1 MNLYLEYHHPE
12 NIKRQEEIKTSI
24 LNNINSNIFK
34 NIYIFCEEI
43 FLDKLKS
50 FCKETN
56 FIKIVVG
63 KDSKT
68 FQDIFEFANEV
79 TTEDDINIVINNDI
93 ELTDS
98 YANVPDKISKNM
110 FFCITRY
117 ENDGKVR
124 RGHGRNT
131 QDVWCWLGK
140 TKIKNCN
147 FKFGILGCDNTIA
160 YRAHEAGY
168 TVLNPSFTFVSKHH
182 HDSQFRV
189 RRGNVPRL
197 PKQYYKTVNA
207 CQI

>member
-1 MNLYLEYHHPE
+1 MNLYLEYHFPE

-24 LNNINSNIFK
+24 LNNIHSNIFNK
-34 NIYIFCEEI
+34 IYIFCEEI
-43 FLDKLKS
+43 FINELNK
-50 FCKETN
+50 FCKNFTN
-56 FIKIVVG
+56 VEIILG
-63 KDSKT
+63 KESKT
-68 FQDIFEFANEV
+68 FQEIFEYANNISEDKEV
-79 TTEDDINIVINNDI
+79 NIVINNDI

-98 YANVPDKISKNM
+98 YKQMPNKIKENM

-140 TKIKNCN
+140 TKIKKCD

-160 YRAHEAGY
+160 FRAHEVGY
-168 TVLNPSFTFVSKHH
+168 NVLNPSFTFVSKHH

-197 PKQYYKTVNA
+197 PKQYYRTVNA